1 MIIRG
6 NRLALSFIAAF
17 ALLSTACSKDQ
28 LVGNSLRSY
37 TIDHALPI
45 ILKTDD
51 IPMICHAND
60 GFNPVIRAFTQFNVE
75 TDMMLAFAYAGSS
88 ICNENQ
94 AIEKELWSSLAEK
107 QGWFNAAIDAR
118 TAQQLLNKQAGD
130 KQLKAYKHT
139 LNYFQKQHKYDLGEG
154 SCPQKLSEVEDLL
167 LFVGATSALQALH
180 NDVASGRLISI
191 DMGIPPKVVRAMS
204 CLNNEKWWG
213 FPQSLQAA
221 LVVILPETP
230 EMEAKGW
237 ETLQNTAK
245 LGLNKGMRIGYATY
259 AIVADI
265 KGRDDYLRDALKRFE
280 SVESEKIDANYL
292 LLDTLAEQQIR
303 HIANRVWM
311 RTEGHRAPTEGYSK
325 FADETKAPN
334 NSLDNLLDDNSSN

>member
-1 MIIRG
+1 M
-6 NRLALSFIAAF
+6 
-17 ALLSTACSKDQ
+17 
-28 LVGNSLRSY
+28 VGNGLRTY

-51 IPMICHAND
+51 VPMICHAND
-60 GFNPVIRAFTQFNVE
+60 GFTPIIRAFTQFNVE

-88 ICNENQ
+88 ICNESD
-94 AIEKELWSSLAEK
+94 AVEKELWSSLTEK
-107 QGWFNAAIDAR
+107 QGWFNVAIDAR
-118 TAQQLLNKQAGD
+118 TAQQLLNKQAGE
-130 KQLKAYKHT
+130 KQLKAYQHT
-139 LNYFQKQHKYDLGEG
+139 INYFKKQHGYDLGEG
-154 SCPQKLSEVEDLL
+154 QCPKKLNEVEDLL

-221 LVVILPETP
+221 LMVILPETP

-237 ETLQNTAK
+237 QTLQDSAQ
-245 LGLNKGMRIGYATY
+245 LGLSRGMRIGYATY

-265 KGRDDYLRDALKRFE
+265 KGREDYLRDALKRFE
-280 SVESEKIDANYL
+280 SVNSEKIDSNYL
-292 LLDTLAEQQIR
+292 LLDSIAEQQIR
-303 HIANRVWM
+303 HIADRFWM
-311 RTEGHRAPTEGYSK
+311 RIEGHRAPTEGYSN
-325 FADETKAPN
+325 FADEQKNN
-334 NSLDNLLDDNSSN
+334 NSNLDSLLDDNT